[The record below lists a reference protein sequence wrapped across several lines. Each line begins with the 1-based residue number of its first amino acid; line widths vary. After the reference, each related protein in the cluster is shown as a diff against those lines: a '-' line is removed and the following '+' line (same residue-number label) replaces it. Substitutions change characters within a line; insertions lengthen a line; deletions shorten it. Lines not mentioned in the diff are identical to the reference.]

1 MMRNDVLLKNPKRE
15 EVMST
20 NEETTMLSMGEQVV
34 MQTAMVK
41 VMPPDESTLEFIR
54 VCYGCW
60 KQQNLRTEEI
70 VRRLKLK
77 PTESDKLTIFTHGIT
92 EPKEFKKIVIACLS
106 LGSQFL
112 LCIFL

>member
-60 KQQNLRTEEI
+60 KQQNLRY
-70 VRRLKLK
+70 RRDCQKIK
-77 PTESDKLTIFTHGIT
+77 AQTHRI
-92 EPKEFKKIVIACLS
+92 
-106 LGSQFL
+106 
-112 LCIFL
+112 